1 MVKYNRLRPVLQKA
15 NIELVMIGIGKPE
28 IAQRLCNEHLELTR
42 PEEFIFADPD
52 NSLYSL
58 LDLNFNLFTPA
69 TAFSFLERF
78 STKGG
83 MNDLNS
89 ILSKW
94 LPRPG
99 VSEGA
104 VILPPRQK
112 QAFNQGGTF
121 VFNGGRTLL
130 AHYDASTGAHAN
142 FESVQSI
149 AMNAV

>member
-28 IAQRLCNEHLELTR
+28 AAQRVCGEHLELTR
-42 PEEFIFADPD
+42 PEEFIFVDPD
-52 NSLYSL
+52 NSLYGL
-58 LDLNFNLFTPA
+58 LDLNMNLFTPA
-69 TAFSFLERF
+69 TAFSFLKRF

-83 MNDLNS
+83 MNDLNRV
-89 ILSKW
+89 LSKW

-104 VILPPRQK
+104 VIIPPRQR

-121 VFNGGRTLL
+121 IFNGGRTLL
-130 AHYDASTGAHAN
+130 AHYDESTGAHAD
-142 FESVQSI
+142 FERVQSI
-149 AMNAV
+149 AMDAV